1 MHNCFTPLNKSIR
14 NLLGTAP
21 HKVLPMAL
29 IYVLISQVNTGSA
42 QQQSISVR
50 VDRWLAVQQM
60 NGKVTYQQQQQA
72 RPAKMG
78 DRLQVIGDSLAT
90 GQRSTATLEVDTGI
104 GLISLTENTQI
115 IVQLLGMAPDNG
127 RITHLKVPYGQA
139 RLRLRR
145 FTHRGSN
152 LQLQTPAGVSAV
164 RGTEFG
170 VGVQPNGKTGLATLE
185 GGVVTTAQGQ
195 TVSVPAGFQNFT
207 VPGEP
212 PSPAVPLTDSTEL
225 RYTLER
231 QIQQGLRQVRFWG
244 QVDPVNTVLIGTVP
258 QVTDRNGRFS
268 LMLPAVSVQRFQVT
282 VITPLGRQ
290 QIHQLKITL

>member
-1 MHNCFTPLNKSIR
+1 MASHKGLPATLICF
-14 NLLGTAP
+14 LL
-21 HKVLPMAL
+21 
-29 IYVLISQVNTGSA
+29 SQSNTGFA
-42 QQQSISVR
+42 QQSIPVR
-50 VDRWLAVQQM
+50 VDRWLSVQQM
-60 NGKVTYQQQQQA
+60 NGKVTYQYQRQS
-72 RPAKMG
+72 RSAKVG
-78 DRLQVIGDSLAT
+78 DRLQAIGDSITT
-90 GQRSTATLEVDTGI
+90 GQRSMATLEVDTGI
-104 GLISLTENTQI
+104 GFITLTENTQI

-127 RITHLKVPYGQA
+127 RITYLNVPYGQV

-170 VGVQPNGKTGLATLE
+170 VAVQSNGKTGLATLD
-185 GGVVTTAQGQ
+185 GAVITTAQGQ

-212 PSPAVPLTDSTEL
+212 PSPPVPLRDNTEIS
-225 RYTLER
+225 YTLER
-231 QIQQGLRQVRFWG
+231 LIQRGLRQVRLWG
-244 QVDPVNTVLIGTVP
+244 QVDPVNTVLVGTVP

-268 LMLPAVSVQRFQVT
+268 LMLPAVSVQTLQVT

-290 QIHQLKITL
+290 QVHQLKITL